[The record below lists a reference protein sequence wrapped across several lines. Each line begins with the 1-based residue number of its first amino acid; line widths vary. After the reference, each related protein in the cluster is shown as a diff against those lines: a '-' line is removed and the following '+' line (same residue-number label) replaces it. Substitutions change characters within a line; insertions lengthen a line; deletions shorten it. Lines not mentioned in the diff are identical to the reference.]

1 MATSEERLRI
11 LRMIQEGKI
20 TAEEGIQLMEALDI
34 GKPPAPKAPVIPAQ
48 AVTRSARYLRVRV
61 TDTGSGKVRV
71 NIRLPIS
78 VVNAGIKMGARFS
91 PEIEG
96 LDIAQLM
103 DYIHSGETGQVLDV
117 FDEEDGEHVEVFIE

>member
-1 MATSEERLRI
+1 MATSEERLKI
-11 LRMIQEGKI
+11 LRMIQESKI
-20 TAEEGIQLMEALDI
+20 TAEEGILLMEALDT
-34 GKPPAPKAPVIPAQ
+34 GKPPAPKVPAILAQ
-48 AVTRSARYLRVRV
+48 PITHGARYLRVRV
-61 TDTGSGKVRV
+61 TDTNTGKARV

-78 VVNAGIKMGARFS
+78 VINAGIKMGARFS

-103 DYIHSGETGQVLDV
+103 DYIRSGETGQVLDV